1 MAFAATNAMYVPAH
15 LMDHFQS
22 WACKAMPLRHKRDE
36 LVGMASLDFN
46 YTTDRLA
53 MIVSGFN
60 PRVVTPTHYVVN
72 RRDRLRTR
80 GVSEGE

>member
-1 MAFAATNAMYVPAH
+1 MAFAATNAMKVP
-15 LMDHFQS
+15 DHFMDFYQS
-22 WACKAMPLRHKRDE
+22 WAVFAMPIRWKRDDA
-36 LVGMASLDFN
+36 GMTLLDFN

-53 MIVSGFN
+53 FILPGHN
-60 PRVVTPTHYVVN
+60 PRVVPTHYVVN